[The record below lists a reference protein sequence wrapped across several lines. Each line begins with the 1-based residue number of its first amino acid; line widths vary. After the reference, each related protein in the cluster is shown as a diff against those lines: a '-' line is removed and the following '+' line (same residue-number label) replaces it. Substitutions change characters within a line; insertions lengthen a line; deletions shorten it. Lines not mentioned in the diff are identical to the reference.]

1 MSSVKAAQWT
11 VKWPSRQADGRQA
24 SYSGEW
30 METGTSTFLDSD
42 WPSFRSTVH
51 LLSPSLSLA
60 LSSFPTI
67 PLFAVEQPNK
77 SCKVNIK
84 VCSQR
89 SPDLRTVDLC
99 AAGGRSRPKDN
110 SVFESCMS
118 LLFIWFPRKFNPPC
132 LISYCTICTSDC
144 FLYAYFS
151 LLLYFLPLCC
161 LTFLPS
167 FKDTSMWKAC
177 GLSLNIMAN
186 LTPAEWRK
194 VAKPKK

>member
-1 MSSVKAAQWT
+1 MAQTLKKNWYMSSVKAVQWT

-51 LLSPSLSLA
+51 SLSPSLSLA
-60 LSSFPTI
+60 
-67 PLFAVEQPNK
+67 PLFQLSLCLPLQW
-77 SCKVNIK
+77 S
-84 VCSQR
+84 SQTNHAKLTSKFALKGHR
-89 SPDLRTVDLC
+89 ISHRTVDLC

-132 LISYCTICTSDC
+132 LISYCTAPTLHIWLFFIRI
-144 FLYAYFS
+144 FLPPS
-151 LLLYFLPLCC
+151 ISLPLCC

-167 FKDTSMWKAC
+167 FKDTSM
-177 GLSLNIMAN
+177 
-186 LTPAEWRK
+186 
-194 VAKPKK
+194 

>member
-1 MSSVKAAQWT
+1 MVIKELVNQCNSLTHVCVLMFKKNSNIHGYTCESSFNYLLSMDLYLICCRKLHFVLVALIQEMAQTLKKKTCYMSSVKAAQWT
-11 VKWPSRQADGRQA
+11 VKWPSKQADGRQA

-89 SPDLRTVDLC
+89 SPDL
-99 AAGGRSRPKDN
+99 S
-110 SVFESCMS
+110 
-118 LLFIWFPRKFNPPC
+118 
-132 LISYCTICTSDC
+132 
-144 FLYAYFS
+144 
-151 LLLYFLPLCC
+151 
-161 LTFLPS
+161 
-167 FKDTSMWKAC
+167 
-177 GLSLNIMAN
+177 
-186 LTPAEWRK
+186 
-194 VAKPKK
+194 

>member
-51 LLSPSLSLA
+51 LLSPSLSPPFQLSLCLPWSSQTNHAKLTSKFA
-60 LSSFPTI
+60 LKGHRISH
-67 PLFAVEQPNK
+67 
-77 SCKVNIK
+77 
-84 VCSQR
+84 
-89 SPDLRTVDLC
+89 RTVDLC

-186 LTPAEWRK
+186 LTPAE
-194 VAKPKK
+194 